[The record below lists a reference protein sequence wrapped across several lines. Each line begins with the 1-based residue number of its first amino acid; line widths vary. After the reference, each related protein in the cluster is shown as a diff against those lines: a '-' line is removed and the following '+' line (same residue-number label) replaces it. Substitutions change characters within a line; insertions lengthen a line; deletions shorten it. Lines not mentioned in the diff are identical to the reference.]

1 MTDRTRDDHT
11 DALRRRLCK
20 PAPAPRRWARVP
32 GATLLGAQ
40 AQARIR
46 LEAIQGEK
54 IEVLLVKSPRGD
66 LLSKYHKEFEDMTGI
81 EVGSEMVP
89 EQQQRQKAV
98 IEFNSGN
105 PSFDVIA
112 LSYHVQ
118 KRQFAQEQ
126 LADRSAPDDQ
136 RSTAGRSEPRFRRF
150 RARAAS
156 ITRSRPDG
164 RVDEPAVQPRSLG
177 RLLQQGAV
185 RRQGRRVPE
194 DVRRNDRCRRASS
207 TIPARA
213 CRVCRT
219 RPEERQRAGVDELP
233 PRLRRDGF
241 IDKSGKLMT
250 DSPEAIESAKMYQT
264 LLAKYG
270 PQGVAGYNWNEAQS
284 LFLQGK
290 AAMWLDGIG
299 FAQPLED
306 PTKSRIVG
314 KVGYGVMP
322 AGPKQQVSALFAD
335 GEGISTFSK
344 KKGPAWF
351 YLQWASNKANQTR
364 MLQAAAGAPVRT
376 SAYAAAQASSD
387 FKSPKEW
394 VECMLT
400 SAKIA
405 QPGLPIIAAV
415 TEFRDTFGIALTN
428 MINGADP
435 AAELEA
441 RDRRVPAGPR
451 QDREGLTPTPAPS
464 DDGAGSRIG
473 FRDERGS
480 ADACPRPGFLAR
492 RRRELSAVRRAGA
505 TGRRRRHHL
514 SLGVHRLDERVRL
527 EDRLGRAFRRVR

>member
-1 MTDRTRDDHT
+1 MTDRSRDDHT
-11 DALRRRLCK
+11 DALRRRLLQ
-20 PAPAPRRWARVP
+20 AGAGAAALGAVP
-32 GATLLGAQ
+32 GASLLGAQ
-40 AQARIR
+40 AQGTFDWKRFK
-46 LEAIQGEK
+46 GEK

-118 KRQFAQEQ
+118 KRQFAKNNWLTDLRPMINDRL
-126 LADRSAPDDQ
+126 LADPKLDFDDFAQ
-136 RSTAGRSEPRFRRF
+136 GGLNYAVES
-150 RARAAS
+150 
-156 ITRSRPDG
+156 DG
-164 RVDEPAVQPRSLG
+164 RVMSLPLNLDPWVVYYNKELFAAKGVAFPKTFAQMIDAAAKLNDTGKGVSGFVG
-177 RLLQQGAV
+177 RGLKNANVPVWTSFLLGY
-185 RRQGRRVPE
+185 G
-194 DVRRNDRCRRASS
+194 
-207 TIPARA
+207 
-213 CRVCRT
+213 
-219 RPEERQRAGVDELP
+219 G
-233 PRLRRDGF
+233 GF
-241 IDKSGKLMT
+241 VDKSGKLMT

-322 AGPKQQVSALFAD
+322 AGPKHQVSALFAD

-394 VECMLT
+394 VECMLA

-435 AAELEA
+435 GAELK
-441 RDRRVPAGPR
+441 
-451 QDREGLTPTPAPS
+451 
-464 DDGAGSRIG
+464 
-473 FRDERGS
+473 
-480 ADACPRPGFLAR
+480 
-492 RRRELSAVRRAGA
+492 RATA
-505 TGRRRRHHL
+505 EFQP
-514 SLGVHRLDERVRL
+514 VLDKTEK
-527 EDRLGRAFRRVR
+527 A

>member
-1 MTDRTRDDHT
+1 MTDRSRDDHT
-11 DALRRRLCK
+11 DALRRRLLQ
-20 PAPAPRRWARVP
+20 AGAGAAALGAVP
-32 GATLLGAQ
+32 GASLLGAQ
-40 AQARIR
+40 AQGTFDWKRFK
-46 LEAIQGEK
+46 GEK

-118 KRQFAQEQ
+118 KRQFAKNNW
-126 LADRSAPDDQ
+126 LTDLRPMINDRSMADPNLDFADFAQ
-136 RSTAGRSEPRFRRF
+136 GGLNYAVES
-150 RARAAS
+150 
-156 ITRSRPDG
+156 DG
-164 RVDEPAVQPRSLG
+164 RVMSLPLNLDPWVVYYNKELFAAKGVAFPKTFAQMIDAAAKLNDTGKGVSGFVG
-177 RLLQQGAV
+177 RGLKNANVPVWTSFLLGY
-185 RRQGRRVPE
+185 G
-194 DVRRNDRCRRASS
+194 
-207 TIPARA
+207 
-213 CRVCRT
+213 
-219 RPEERQRAGVDELP
+219 G
-233 PRLRRDGF
+233 GF
-241 IDKSGKLMT
+241 VDKSGKLMT

-376 SAYAAAQASSD
+376 SAYAA
-387 FKSPKEW
+387 
-394 VECMLT
+394 
-400 SAKIA
+400 
-405 QPGLPIIAAV
+405 
-415 TEFRDTFGIALTN
+415 
-428 MINGADP
+428 
-435 AAELEA
+435 
-441 RDRRVPAGPR
+441 
-451 QDREGLTPTPAPS
+451 
-464 DDGAGSRIG
+464 
-473 FRDERGS
+473 
-480 ADACPRPGFLAR
+480 
-492 RRRELSAVRRAGA
+492 RAGVERFQVA
-505 TGRRRRHHL
+505 EGVGRMHA
-514 SLGVHRLDERVRL
+514 GI
-527 EDRLGRAFRRVR
+527 G

>member
-1 MTDRTRDDHT
+1 MTDRSRDDHT
-11 DALRRRLCK
+11 DALRRRLLQ
-20 PAPAPRRWARVP
+20 AGAGAAALGAVP
-32 GATLLGAQ
+32 GASLLGAQ
-40 AQARIR
+40 AQGTFDWKRFK
-46 LEAIQGEK
+46 GEK

-118 KRQFAQEQ
+118 KRQFAKNNW
-126 LADRSAPDDQ
+126 LTDLRPMINDRMMADPNLDFADFAQGGLNYAVES
-136 RSTAGRSEPRFRRF
+136 
-150 RARAAS
+150 
-156 ITRSRPDG
+156 DG
-164 RVDEPAVQPRSLG
+164 RVMSLPLNLDPWVVYYNKELFAAKGVAFPKTFPQMIDAAAKLNDTGKGVSGFVG
-177 RLLQQGAV
+177 RGLKNANVPVWTSFLLGY
-185 RRQGRRVPE
+185 G
-194 DVRRNDRCRRASS
+194 
-207 TIPARA
+207 
-213 CRVCRT
+213 
-219 RPEERQRAGVDELP
+219 GGFVDK
-233 PRLRRDGF
+233 G
-241 IDKSGKLMT
+241 GKLMT
-250 DSPEAIESAKMYQT
+250 DSSEAIESAKMYQT
-264 LLAKYG
+264 LLGKYG

-394 VECMLT
+394 VECMLA

-428 MINGADP
+428 MINGAAP
-435 AAELEA
+435 AAELK
-441 RDRRVPAGPR
+441 
-451 QDREGLTPTPAPS
+451 
-464 DDGAGSRIG
+464 
-473 FRDERGS
+473 
-480 ADACPRPGFLAR
+480 
-492 RRRELSAVRRAGA
+492 RATA
-505 TGRRRRHHL
+505 EFQP
-514 SLGVHRLDERVRL
+514 VLDKTEK
-527 EDRLGRAFRRVR
+527 A

>member
-1 MTDRTRDDHT
+1 MTDHTRDDRT
-11 DALRRRLCK
+11 DTLRRRLLQ
-20 PAPAPRRWARVP
+20 AGAGAAALGAVP
-32 GATLLGAQ
+32 GASLLGAQ
-40 AQARIR
+40 AQATFDWKRFK
-46 LEAIQGEK
+46 GEK

-66 LLSKYHKEFEDMTGI
+66 LLSKYHKEFQDMTGI

-118 KRQFAQEQ
+118 KRQFAKNNWLTDLRPMINDRL
-126 LADRSAPDDQ
+126 LADPNLDFADFAQ
-136 RSTAGRSEPRFRRF
+136 GGLNYAVE
-150 RARAAS
+150 A
-156 ITRSRPDG
+156 DG
-164 RVDEPAVQPRSLG
+164 RVMSLPLNLDPWVVYYNKELFAAKGVAYPKTFAQMIDAAAKLNDPGKGVSGFVG
-177 RLLQQGAV
+177 RGLKNANVPVWTSFLLGY
-185 RRQGRRVPE
+185 G
-194 DVRRNDRCRRASS
+194 
-207 TIPARA
+207 
-213 CRVCRT
+213 
-219 RPEERQRAGVDELP
+219 G
-233 PRLRRDGF
+233 GF
-241 IDKSGKLMT
+241 VDKSGRLMT

-290 AAMWLDGIG
+290 SAMWLDGIG

-335 GEGISTFSK
+335 GEGISTYSK

-435 AAELEA
+435 AAELK
-441 RDRRVPAGPR
+441 
-451 QDREGLTPTPAPS
+451 
-464 DDGAGSRIG
+464 
-473 FRDERGS
+473 
-480 ADACPRPGFLAR
+480 
-492 RRRELSAVRRAGA
+492 RATA
-505 TGRRRRHHL
+505 EFQP
-514 SLGVHRLDERVRL
+514 VLDKTEK
-527 EDRLGRAFRRVR
+527 A

>member
-1 MTDRTRDDHT
+1 MTDHTRDDRT
-11 DALRRRLCK
+11 DTLRRRLLQ
-20 PAPAPRRWARVP
+20 AGAGAAALGAVP
-32 GATLLGAQ
+32 GASLLGAQ
-40 AQARIR
+40 AQATFDWKRFK
-46 LEAIQGEK
+46 GEK

-66 LLSKYHKEFEDMTGI
+66 LLSKYHKEFQDMTGI

-105 PSFDVIA
+105 PSYDVIA

-118 KRQFAQEQ
+118 KRQFAKNNWLTDLRPMINDRL
-126 LADRSAPDDQ
+126 LADPNLDFADFAQ
-136 RSTAGRSEPRFRRF
+136 GGLNYAVE
-150 RARAAS
+150 A
-156 ITRSRPDG
+156 DG
-164 RVDEPAVQPRSLG
+164 RVMSLPFNLDPWVVYYNKELFAAKGVAYPKTFAQMIDAAAKLNDPGKGVSGFVG
-177 RLLQQGAV
+177 RGLKNANVPVWTSFLLGY
-185 RRQGRRVPE
+185 G
-194 DVRRNDRCRRASS
+194 
-207 TIPARA
+207 
-213 CRVCRT
+213 
-219 RPEERQRAGVDELP
+219 G
-233 PRLRRDGF
+233 GF

-250 DSPEAIESAKMYQT
+250 DSQEAIESARMYQT
-264 LLAKYG
+264 LMAKYG

-322 AGPKQQVSALFAD
+322 AGPKHQVSALFAD
-335 GEGISTFSK
+335 GEGISTYSK

-394 VECMLT
+394 VECMLA

-405 QPGLPIIAAV
+405 QPGLPVIAAV

-435 AAELEA
+435 AAELK
-441 RDRRVPAGPR
+441 
-451 QDREGLTPTPAPS
+451 
-464 DDGAGSRIG
+464 
-473 FRDERGS
+473 
-480 ADACPRPGFLAR
+480 
-492 RRRELSAVRRAGA
+492 RATA
-505 TGRRRRHHL
+505 EFQP
-514 SLGVHRLDERVRL
+514 VLDKTEK
-527 EDRLGRAFRRVR
+527 A

>member
-1 MTDRTRDDHT
+1 MNDHTRDDRADT
-11 DALRRRLCK
+11 LRRHLLQ
-20 PAPAPRRWARVP
+20 AGVGAAALGAIP
-32 GATLLGAQ
+32 GASLLGAQ
-40 AQARIR
+40 AQGAFNWKRFN
-46 LEAIQGEK
+46 GEK

-81 EVGSEMVP
+81 GVGSEMVP

-118 KRQFAQEQ
+118 KRQFAKNNWLTDLRPMINDRA
-126 LADRSAPDDQ
+126 LANPDLDFADFAQ
-136 RSTAGRSEPRFRRF
+136 GGLNYAVE
-150 RARAAS
+150 A
-156 ITRSRPDG
+156 DG
-164 RVDEPAVQPRSLG
+164 RVMSLPLNLDPWVVYYNKELFDAKSVAFPATFAQMIDAAARLNDPAKGVSGFVGRGLKNANVPVWTSFLLG
-177 RLLQQGAV
+177 YG
-185 RRQGRRVPE
+185 G
-194 DVRRNDRCRRASS
+194 
-207 TIPARA
+207 
-213 CRVCRT
+213 
-219 RPEERQRAGVDELP
+219 
-233 PRLRRDGF
+233 GF
-241 IDKSGKLMT
+241 IDRNGKLLT
-250 DSPEAIESAKMYQT
+250 DTSEAVESAKMYQT
-264 LLAKYG
+264 MLGKYG

-322 AGPKQQVSALFAD
+322 AGPKQHVSALFAD
-335 GEGISTFSK
+335 GEGISAYSK

-376 SAYAAAQASSD
+376 SAYAAAQSSAD
-387 FKSPKEW
+387 FKSPKQW
-394 VECMLT
+394 VECMLA

-405 QPGLPIIAAV
+405 QPGLPVIAAV

-435 AAELEA
+435 AAEL
-441 RDRRVPAGPR
+441 
-451 QDREGLTPTPAPS
+451 
-464 DDGAGSRIG
+464 
-473 FRDERGS
+473 
-480 ADACPRPGFLAR
+480 
-492 RRRELSAVRRAGA
+492 RRATA
-505 TGRRRRHHL
+505 EFQP
-514 SLGVHRLDERVRL
+514 VLDKTEK
-527 EDRLGRAFRRVR
+527 A